1 MTRGAPQCGVP
12 PAPIVDALALA
23 PAAVKEHM
31 DRETALTAFVTK
43 RNYDD
48 ALVTWD
54 EVIKG
59 TAAPPLIFANRTLH
73 TRPSSLAA

>member
-1 MTRGAPQCGVP
+1 
-12 PAPIVDALALA
+12 
-23 PAAVKEHM
+23 M